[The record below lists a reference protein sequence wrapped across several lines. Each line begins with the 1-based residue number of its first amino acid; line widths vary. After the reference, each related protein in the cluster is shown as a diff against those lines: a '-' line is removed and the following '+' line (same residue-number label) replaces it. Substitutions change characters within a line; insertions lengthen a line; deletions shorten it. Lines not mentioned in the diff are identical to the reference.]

1 MTVGR
6 STCLKLAF
14 TGSAAMFAS
23 MPALAQSSVTLY
35 GILDNGFAYASNQST
50 LGSNSGGKHVVKMI
64 TGVWYGSRFGL
75 KGAEDLG
82 GGNKAIFTIEA
93 GFNSLNGAATTDG
106 LIFNRQAFV
115 GLTNPAYGSLT
126 AGRQYMSYYHIM
138 YPFGPTVQLTGF
150 GAHPGDVDGLDT
162 VYRTNNTLLYTSPA
176 FAGFTASGSYSF
188 GGVAG
193 SFNQGSSW
201 SVAAR
206 YDLGPFGAGVGISRI
221 NNSTLGGG
229 PFGAASTTSNNGA
242 QAGVSA
248 LTNGYQT
255 AQGQQRF
262 AVGAMYAFTSSLDI
276 RGTYTNTQYIPG
288 VGSAFRDLAIFNT
301 GGVALHW
308 KPAVALDLAAGYSY
322 TRATEANGITDSARY
337 QQFTLGEYYSLSKR
351 TAFYALEG
359 YTRAAGQT
367 LGTRGAGN
375 IINATATIGD
385 TFNATPSSSRS
396 MAAVAVGLVH
406 KF

>member
-1 MTVGR
+1 MRKNIV
-6 STCLKLAF
+6 LKSAF
-14 TGSAAMFAS
+14 AGSVTMLAS
-23 MPALAQSSVTLY
+23 MSALAQSSVTLY

-50 LGSNSGGKHVVKMI
+50 LGANAGGHSVVKMI

-82 GGNKAIFTIEA
+82 GGTKAIFTLEA
-93 GFNSLNGAATTDG
+93 GFNSLNGAETTDG

-115 GLTNPAYGSLT
+115 GLTNPAYGTLT
-126 AGRQYMSYYHIM
+126 AGRQYISYYQLM
-138 YPFGPTVQLTGF
+138 YVFGPTVQLTGF
-150 GAHPGDVDGLDT
+150 GAHSGDVDGLDT
-162 VYRTNNTLLYTSPA
+162 VYRTNNTVLYMSPTYY
-176 FAGFTASGSYSF
+176 GFTVSGSYSF
-188 GGVAG
+188 GGVPG
-193 SFNQGSSW
+193 SFNSGSTW
-201 SVAAR
+201 SVAAK
-206 YDLGPFGAGVGISRI
+206 YSQGPFGAGVGISRI

-229 PFGAASTTSNNGA
+229 AFGANSTTSNAGA

-262 AVGAMYAFTSSLDI
+262 AVGASYAFTSSLDI

-288 VGSAFRDLAIFNT
+288 VGSAFHDAAIFNT

-308 KPAVALDLAAGYSY
+308 KPSVTWDLAAGYSY
-322 TRATEANGITDSARY
+322 TRATEANGIKSSARY
-337 QQFTLGEYYSLSKR
+337 QQVTFGEYYALSKR
-351 TAFYALEG
+351 TSLYALQA

-367 LGTRGAGN
+367 LGTKGSGN

-385 TFNATPSSSRS
+385 TFNSTPSSSRS
-396 MAAVAVGLVH
+396 MAGVVVGLMH